1 MIISPSAEPV
11 TDVVRIDV
19 LERNGDGSIKTS
31 RIVEIDEVLLLRK
44 TDGGT
49 YEKETFWKREE

>member
-1 MIISPSAEPV
+1 LSRPI

-19 LERNGDGSIKTS
+19 LERNGDGTIKTS
-31 RIVEIDEVLLLRK
+31 RVVEIDEVLLFRK

-49 YEKETFWKREE
+49 YEKETYWKREE

>member
-19 LERNGDGSIKTS
+19 LERNGDGSIKIS
-31 RIVEIDEVLLLRK
+31 RIVEIDEVLLFRK

-49 YEKETFWKREE
+49 YETETFWKREE

>member
-11 TDVVRIDV
+11 TDVVRFDV
-19 LERNGDGSIKTS
+19 LERHEDGSIKTS
-31 RIVEIDEVLLLRK
+31 RVVEIDEVLLLRR

-49 YEKETFWKREE
+49 YETETYWKREE

>member
-19 LERNGDGSIKTS
+19 LERNEDGSIKTS

-44 TDGGT
+44 TDGET